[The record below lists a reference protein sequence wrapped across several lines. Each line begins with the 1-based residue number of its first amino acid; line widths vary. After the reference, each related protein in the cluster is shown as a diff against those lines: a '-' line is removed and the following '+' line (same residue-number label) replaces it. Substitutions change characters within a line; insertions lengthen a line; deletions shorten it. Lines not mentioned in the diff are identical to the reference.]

1 MINYNKKHINDSQ
14 QIWINIAASFV
25 AYGVS
30 LFISFFLSPYIVR
43 TIGVEANGFVG
54 LANNFV
60 SYASL
65 ITIALNS
72 LAGRFITISLR
83 ENDTGKANRYFTSVL
98 FANTFLA
105 AVLFLV
111 GGMVVINLERLIEIP
126 ADITADVRLLFIALF
141 LNCIISVFG
150 SVFSVAAF
158 ATNKLY
164 LESIRNIEANLLRAG
179 CIALGFLLFTPR
191 VSYIGLGSLLSGVYV
206 LVFNMRYTKLL
217 LPQIHIR
224 REYYDFQKVREL
236 ISSGVWNTFT
246 RLGQL
251 ILDGL
256 DLLISNVFI
265 NATAMG
271 VLSLSKT
278 VPTLVSG
285 VVGMLVGAF
294 SPSFTFLYADGNI
307 LELKQQIKLSMKIM
321 GVIANLPIIVLIV
334 CGVDFFRIWQPT
346 QDPNVLHQLSLLAVA
361 CLMFSGGINSLYSV
375 FTVVNK
381 IKANS
386 IAVFVTGCVSTAITL
401 LLVRTTQ
408 LGIYAVAG
416 VSAVCSII
424 RNLVFTA
431 PYGAKC
437 LGLKWYTFYPDIFRP
452 VLYTIVSVL
461 CTGLA
466 VSSLTADNL
475 LTLFVKAVIVGII
488 AVFIGLWIILNKA
501 ERKRI
506 FSKLWRVKHEK

>member
-1 MINYNKKHINDSQ
+1 MKEISTNKQLIINMS
-14 QIWINIAASFV
+14 ASFV

-30 LFISFFLSPYIVR
+30 LFISFFLSPYIVE

-60 SYASL
+60 SYASI

-72 LAGRFITISLR
+72 LAGRFITISIR
-83 ENDTGKANRYFTSVL
+83 ETDTEKANRYFTSVL
-98 FANTFLA
+98 FANSFIA

-111 GGMVVINLERLIEIP
+111 GGVVVINLEKLIMIP
-126 ADITADVRLLFIALF
+126 AEITEDVRVLFIALF

-206 LVFNMRYTKLL
+206 LVFNMRYTKRL
-217 LPQIHIR
+217 LPQIRIR
-224 REYYDFQKVREL
+224 KKYYDFQKVKEL
-236 ISSGVWNTFT
+236 VSSGIWNTFT

-278 VPTLVSG
+278 MPNLVST
-285 VVGMLVGAF
+285 VVSMLVGAF
-294 SPSFTFLYADGNI
+294 SPNFTFLYAEGNMA
-307 LELKQQIKLSMKIM
+307 ELHRQIKLSMKIM
-321 GVIANLPIIVLIV
+321 GVIANLPIIVLVV

-346 QDPNVLHQLSLLAVA
+346 QDPHQLQVLSILAVA
-361 CLMFSGGINSLYSV
+361 CLMFSGG
-375 FTVVNK
+375 K

-401 LLVRTTQ
+401 LLVRTTE

-437 LGLKWYTFYPDIFRP
+437 LNLKWYAFYPDIFRP

-461 CTGLA
+461 VAGLA
-466 VSSLTADNL
+466 VASLAADNL
-475 LTLFVKAVIVGII
+475 IMLFVKAAIVGLI

-501 ERKRI
+501 ERSYV
-506 FSKLWRVKHEK
+506 FSKLRRKKT

>member
-1 MINYNKKHINDSQ
+1 MKEISSNKQLVINMS
-14 QIWINIAASFV
+14 ASFV

-30 LFISFFLSPYIVR
+30 LFISFFLSPYIVE

-60 SYASL
+60 SYAGI

-72 LAGRFITISLR
+72 LAGRFITISIR
-83 ENDTGKANRYFTSVL
+83 ENDTEKANRYFTSVL
-98 FANTFLA
+98 FANTFIA
-105 AVLFLV
+105 AALFLV
-111 GGMVVINLERLIEIP
+111 GGVVVINLEKLIMIP
-126 ADITADVRLLFIALF
+126 AEITEDVRVLFIALF

-217 LPQIHIR
+217 LPQIRIR
-224 REYYDFQKVREL
+224 RKYYDFQKVKEL
-236 ISSGVWNTFT
+236 VSSGIWNTFT

-278 VPTLVSG
+278 MPNLVSS
-285 VVGMLVGAF
+285 VVSMLVGAF
-294 SPSFTFLYADGNI
+294 SPNFTFLYAEGNMA
-307 LELKQQIKLSMKIM
+307 ELHRQIKLSMKIM
-321 GVIANLPIIVLIV
+321 GVIANLPIIVLVV

-346 QDPNVLHQLSLLAVA
+346 QDPHQLQVLSILAVA

-401 LLVRTTQ
+401 LLVRTTE

-416 VSAVCSII
+416 VSAVCSIV

-437 LGLKWYTFYPDIFRP
+437 LNLKWYAFYPDIFRP

-461 CTGLA
+461 VAGFA
-466 VSSLTADNL
+466 VSSLAAENL
-475 LTLFVKAVIVGII
+475 IMLFVKAAIVGVI

-501 ERKRI
+501 ERSYV
-506 FSKLWRVKHEK
+506 FSKLRRKKT

>member
-1 MINYNKKHINDSQ
+1 MKEISTNKQLIINMS
-14 QIWINIAASFV
+14 ASIV
-25 AYGVS
+25 SYGVS

-60 SYASL
+60 SYASI

-83 ENDTGKANRYFTSVL
+83 ENDIDKANRYFSSVL

-105 AVLFLV
+105 AVLFLI
-111 GGMVVINLERLIEIP
+111 GGIIVTVLERLIEIP
-126 ADITADVRLLFIALF
+126 AVMTADVRLLFAVLF

-164 LESIRNIEANLLRAG
+164 LESIRNIEANLIRAAV
-179 CIALGFLLFTPR
+179 IAGAFLLLTPK
-191 VSYIGLGSLLSGVYV
+191 VSYIGIGSLLSGIYV
-206 LVFNMRYTKLL
+206 LVFNMRYTRLL
-217 LPQIHIR
+217 LPEISIR
-224 REYYDFQKVREL
+224 WKYYEFQKVKEL
-236 ISSGVWNTFT
+236 VSSGIWNTFN

-265 NATAMG
+265 SATAMG

-278 VPTLVSG
+278 VPTMVSG

-294 SPSFTFLYADGNI
+294 SPNFTFLFADGNI
-307 LELKQQIKLSMKIM
+307 PELKRQIKLSMKIM
-321 GVIANLPIIVLIV
+321 GFITNLPIIVLVV

-346 QDPNVLHQLSLLAVA
+346 QDPHVLQRLSIMAVG
-361 CLMFSGGINSLYSV
+361 CLVFSGGINSLYGV

-381 IKANS
+381 IKMNA
-386 IAVFVTGCVSTAITL
+386 IVVFVTGCFSTAITL
-401 LLVRTTQ
+401 VLVNTTD

-416 VSAVCSII
+416 VSTVCSII

-437 LGLKWYTFYPDIFRP
+437 LNQKWYTFYPDIFRP
-452 VLYTIVSVL
+452 VLFAIISAAAAGFLVSGIHVN
-461 CTGLA
+461 GWGMM
-466 VSSLTADNL
+466 
-475 LTLFVKAVIVGII
+475 FVKAAVSAIISVGIGFF
-488 AVFIGLWIILNKA
+488 VMLNKID
-501 ERKRI
+501 RCVLVQKI
-506 FSKLWRVKHEK
+506 LSK